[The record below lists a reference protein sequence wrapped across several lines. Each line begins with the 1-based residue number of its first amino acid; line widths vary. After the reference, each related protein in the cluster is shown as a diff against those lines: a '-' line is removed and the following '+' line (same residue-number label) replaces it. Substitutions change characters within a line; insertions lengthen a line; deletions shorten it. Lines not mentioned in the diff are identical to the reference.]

1 VNKPIWPWRNTLH
14 LLLIAALL
22 TSVEFG
28 IETKAQNA
36 QQATDS
42 AITQLVESIA
52 KPLKK
57 TNAKKVIVF
66 DFRGP
71 NAQLHP
77 VGKWLAD
84 QVSMTLR
91 KEFPSMDAIDRSLLS
106 PIDEYPTNAHA
117 IFATEIRQARSL
129 GAEAIITG
137 TFAKVA
143 DQIGVSLSIANMSA
157 IEKTQDVRTGL
168 VPISQVITDLNPGA
182 NPKLGPSEWDPPWG
196 DGRHHYADLHPLSG
210 PGASRERSS
219 GGFSSP

>member
-1 VNKPIWPWRNTLH
+1 
-14 LLLIAALL
+14 
-22 TSVEFG
+22 
-28 IETKAQNA
+28 
-36 QQATDS
+36 
-42 AITQLVESIA
+42 
-52 KPLKK
+52 
-57 TNAKKVIVF
+57 
-66 DFRGP
+66 
-71 NAQLHP
+71 
-77 VGKWLAD
+77 
-84 QVSMTLR
+84 MTLR

-196 DGRHHYADLHPLSG
+196 DGRHHYADLHPLSD